1 MVGAPV
7 PVPGQFAH
15 QHSQCDDNLIPGI
28 FEIQELL
35 IKLAVSGSDKNRT
48 PGRVLEMMRQGSC
61 PPCSSQVLHAVP
73 EAGFLRVG
81 RMSSDTDN
89 RNTDRGVADNDVED
103 DTSQGNLR
111 LQRELGDSRCRPEEL
126 EASREQLQSQVQ
138 RLQQEMETAQS
149 EVTFKLAEVAEAR
162 GFETVQHVMRVA
174 EIAYLLALKS
184 GLDKGQADILR
195 LAAAMHDIGK
205 VCIPDAILQNTGK
218 LSPAEFAIMKSH
230 TTVGYEMLKGSSR
243 GVFQAAS
250 IIALQHHEKYNGQGY
265 PLGLS
270 KDRINILA
278 RITSIADV
286 FDALG
291 SDRLDRKAWDAD
303 EIVEHMREERGRSFD
318 PMLVDVFLAGLDEFQ
333 AIRKA
338 FPQAADRRS
347 AHLPDTSGYGI
358 GRNASVRTSPRSN
371 TSGRAGSVRQPTR
384 VLLCQ
389 ENQTTRELLIMI
401 LGECGYEVA
410 NAENGEQISQTLGWD
425 EAPPL
430 AILDT
435 AMSYEDCISLCR
447 RLRSRENRDYTYVM
461 LLTDGDDSQETAEAL
476 EAGADCCIAKP
487 VNPAELKARLSAAQR
502 ILDIRSELIETKR
515 TLRQQ
520 AAHDA
525 LTDLWNRPAITD
537 ILSMELNRA
546 TRYDTSVGVVMADLD
561 CFKDINDT
569 YGHAEGDTIIRQTAK
584 TMRAAFRPYDGFGRY
599 GGQEFLIV
607 LPRCDITF
615 ASHVAERLRK
625 CVEKQVV
632 TVGDRQVSLTVSM
645 GVAARSSSSNLG
657 AHELIQ
663 AASKAL
669 YLAKLAGRNCVE
681 AATEEAGAES

>member
-1 MVGAPV
+1 
-7 PVPGQFAH
+7 
-15 QHSQCDDNLIPGI
+15 
-28 FEIQELL
+28 
-35 IKLAVSGSDKNRT
+35 
-48 PGRVLEMMRQGSC
+48 
-61 PPCSSQVLHAVP
+61 
-73 EAGFLRVG
+73 
-81 RMSSDTDN
+81 MSSDMDN
-89 RNTDRGVADNDVED
+89 CNTDRGVADNDVED

-126 EASREQLQSQVQ
+126 DASREQLQSQVH
-138 RLQQEMETAQS
+138 RLKREMETVQS
-149 EVTFKLAEVAEAR
+149 EVTFKLAEIAEAR

-184 GLDKGQADILR
+184 GLDHEQADIIR

-205 VCIPDAILQNTGK
+205 VCIPDSILHNTGK

-243 GVFQAAS
+243 GVLQAAS

-286 FDALG
+286 FDALA
-291 SDRLDRKAWDAD
+291 SDRFYRKAWDID

-318 PMLVDVFLAGLDEFQ
+318 PMLMDVFLADLDEFL
-333 AIRKA
+333 AIRDA
-338 FPQAADRRS
+338 LPQAADRRS

-358 GRNASVRTSPRSN
+358 ARNIPTQTSPSAQTRD
-371 TSGRAGSVRQPTR
+371 RAGSIRQPTR
-384 VLLCQ
+384 ILLCQ
-389 ENQTTRELLIMI
+389 EDQTTRELLIMI

-410 NAENGEQISQTLGWD
+410 DAENCEQVFQAIGGDQ
-425 EAPPL
+425 APPL

-435 AMSYEDCISLCR
+435 EISGEDCIFLCR
-447 RLRSRENRDYTYVM
+447 RIRSRKDLDYTYVM
-461 LLTDGDDSQETAEAL
+461 LLTDGQGTTEAL

-487 VNPAELKARLSAAQR
+487 VNPTELKARLVAAQR
-502 ILDIRSELIETKR
+502 ILDIRSELIETKD
-515 TLRQQ
+515 TLRTQ

-525 LTDLWNRPAITD
+525 LTGLWNRPAITD

-546 TRYDTSVGVVMADLD
+546 TRYGTAVGVVMADLD
-561 CFKDINDT
+561 CFKEINDT
-569 YGHAEGDTIIRQTAK
+569 YGHGDGDTVIAQTAK

-632 TVGDRQVSLTVSM
+632 TVGEKQLSLTVSM
-645 GVAARSSSSNLG
+645 GVAARSGSSNIG

-669 YLAKLAGRNCVE
+669 YRAKLAGRNCVE
-681 AATEEAGAES
+681 TATEAGAES